1 MCSAI
6 LIVLVVGSIPLHAFQ
21 NDHLALEGE
30 GWVFV
35 DALHAEQEAHF
46 EHSELVECSACPA
59 CIFVGKT
66 KSLLPDGSSQ
76 PIKVTASG
84 RPVGRRQIG
93 PADQEMRFFFGRA
106 PPLP

>member
-1 MCSAI
+1 MCSAV
-6 LIVLVVGSIPLHAFQ
+6 LIVLVVGGIPLHAFQ
-21 NDHLALEGE
+21 KDHLALRGE
-30 GWVFV
+30 GWVSV
-35 DALHAEQEAHF
+35 DALHTEQEAHF

-66 KSLLPDGSSQ
+66 KSLLPSGSSQ

-84 RPVGRRQIG
+84 RPVGLRQIV
-93 PADQEMRFFFGRA
+93 PADQKMHFFLGRA